1 MVAKENCGVKPETI
15 CFKGGTCDQTW
26 LSSESLTEG
35 LSGQPDLSTT
45 ALQPVWESGDASLEE
60 YVVDNRDDRCDQLK
74 ILDNIH
80 RSWHYLDSSTC
91 KCGNYSMGGGNF
103 LCLRASLF

>member
-1 MVAKENCGVKPETI
+1 MAAVKAKTACVTPDAK
-15 CFKGGTCDQTW
+15 CFTASTCDQTW
-26 LSSESLTEG
+26 LKS
-35 LSGQPDLSTT
+35 SGQTTLTT
-45 ALQPVWESGDASLEE
+45 AALQTVWESEDATFEK
-60 YVVDNRDDRCDQLK
+60 YVEDNRDDRCDQLK